1 MQNFFDFDEA
11 ERRKKEVDGRIEQLK
26 SSDRD
31 VYIFGAGE
39 YANKLKGFLEG
50 QNLLIKVFFV
60 DDPYAA
66 KVGANPLSKIKECVN
81 FCLVYGIGGG
91 FSREYYKKI
100 DQLKKEV
107 EKCANSVFFVLP
119 SDYSLVESGL
129 LDIHHDVIDKIF
141 LRDHIEEF
149 KDTYE
154 MLEDELSKNVM
165 AEYLYGSICQDVSQ
179 LANLGSSWEFD
190 YDLNLLFGKCDEGV
204 VIECGAFDGKTIAEI
219 SEFTKNKYEMIAL
232 ECDDDN
238 FEKCCKRVKDF
249 PNIHVVKLGA
259 WDKRAKL
266 AIIQQDSAS
275 YLKEVDDCS
284 EYENVV
290 DVVNVDS
297 LTSKRIAV
305 LIMDIEGSEL
315 KALKGAQN
323 AIKNGAN
330 LAIRVYHKKED
341 LITIPQYIKSIN
353 ANYKFYLRFER
364 GANLCRTG
372 DETTL
377 YAISESP

>member
-39 YANKLKGFLEG
+39 YAERLKDFLLSKGIVVAGFVV
-50 QNLLIKVFFV
+50 NDHFADKI
-60 DDPYAA
+60 P
-66 KVGANPLSKIKECVN
+66 GAHPLSKVASLDNMNLIFGLSCG
-81 FCLVYGIGGG
+81 Y
-91 FSREYYKKI
+91 SRWFYKKV
-100 DQLKKEV
+100 DQIQKSIS
-107 EKCANSVFFVLP
+107 KCKNSDFFVT
-119 SDYSLVESGL
+119 SDYWLADEGL
-129 LDIHHDVIDKIF
+129 FSHSFLDNSF
-141 LRDHIEEF
+141 LKEHFGEF
-149 KDTYE
+149 KQTYE
-154 MLEDELSKNVM
+154 ILEDDLSKNIM
-165 AEYLYGSICQDVSQ
+165 SEYLYASICHDALK
-179 LANLGSSWEFD
+179 LAELGSNWDYD
-190 YDLNLLFGKCDEGV
+190 YDLNLLFDKCDEGV

-219 SEFTKNKYEMIAL
+219 SEFTKKKYEMIAL

-266 AIIQQDSAS
+266 TIVQQDSAS
-275 YLKEVDDCS
+275 YLKEVDDSS

-297 LTSKRIAV
+297 LTSKRIAA

-341 LITIPQYIKSIN
+341 LITIPQYIKSLN

-377 YAISESP
+377 YAISESC

>member
-39 YANKLKGFLEG
+39 YAERLKDFLLSKGIVVAGFVVNDHFADKIPGASSLSKVASLDNM
-50 QNLLIKVFFV
+50 NLIFGLSCGYSRWFYKKVDQIQKSISKCKNSDFFV
-60 DDPYAA
+60 T
-66 KVGANPLSKIKECVN
+66 
-81 FCLVYGIGGG
+81 
-91 FSREYYKKI
+91 
-100 DQLKKEV
+100 
-107 EKCANSVFFVLP
+107 
-119 SDYSLVESGL
+119 SDYWLADEGL
-129 LDIHHDVIDKIF
+129 FSHSFLDNSF
-141 LRDHIEEF
+141 LKEHFGEF
-149 KDTYE
+149 KQTYE
-154 MLEDELSKNVM
+154 ILEDDLSKNIM
-165 AEYLYGSICQDVSQ
+165 SEYLYASICHDASK
-179 LANLGSSWEFD
+179 LAELGSNWDYD
-190 YDLNLLFGKCDEGV
+190 YDLDLLFDKCDEGV

-219 SEFTKNKYEMIAL
+219 SEFTKKKYEMIAL

-341 LITIPQYIKSIN
+341 LITIPQYIKSLN

-377 YAISESP
+377 YAISESC